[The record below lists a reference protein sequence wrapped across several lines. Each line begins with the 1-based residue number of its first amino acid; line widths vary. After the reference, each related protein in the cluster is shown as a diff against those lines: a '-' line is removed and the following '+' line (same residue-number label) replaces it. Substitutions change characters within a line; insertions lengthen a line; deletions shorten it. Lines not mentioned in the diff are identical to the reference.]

1 MKHEPGLP
9 LGSLAAPYAAAA
21 ARGAQRLGAGEF
33 FKNGLGSAASGH
45 NALNGSAFARSEYFF
60 CAVRKPRE
68 VKERIIAPSAF
79 GLPGIGQR
87 GRRSPIVRTR
97 QSQHAALC

>member
-1 MKHEPGLP
+1 MKHKPGFP
-9 LGSLAAPYAAAA
+9 LRPLAAPHAAAA
-21 ARGAQRLGAGEF
+21 ARGAQRFGAGEF

-45 NALNGSAFARSEYFF
+45 NALHRSALARSEYFY

-79 GLPGIGQR
+79 GLLGIE
-87 GRRSPIVRTR
+87 
-97 QSQHAALC
+97 